1 MHMTGI
7 FDVNPLRNPWAG
19 ANQARLR
26 LRPRNAT
33 L

>member
-26 LRPRNAT
+26 RLRPRAA